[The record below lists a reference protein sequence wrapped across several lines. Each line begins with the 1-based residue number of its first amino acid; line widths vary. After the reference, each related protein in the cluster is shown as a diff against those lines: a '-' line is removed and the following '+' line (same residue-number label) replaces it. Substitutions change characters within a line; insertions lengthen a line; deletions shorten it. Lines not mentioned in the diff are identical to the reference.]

1 MFDDKFLDSLP
12 EDPILAA
19 DALCDEFVKF
29 DIWAKKKATEEA
41 GGSQNALAALSAL
54 TPNPK
59 YHDQYV
65 EALAAFQAYSEA
77 KDLYFK
83 YPALSSDKSE
93 NVKVIYKFFS
103 GAKTKL
109 TADVANLTL
118 ARAKTRYSAHF
129 GGVFAYEF
137 SQGDLDRV
145 QELINSLREEIT
157 NTNGLEK
164 EHQQRLLK
172 RLEHLQGELHKKV
185 SDLDRFWG
193 LVGDAG
199 VVLGKLGKDAKPIV
213 ERIKEITEII
223 WRTQSRSEEL
233 PTDAKPALL
242 EGAGEGEEE
251 I

>member
-1 MFDDKFLDSLP
+1 MFDDNFLKSLP
-12 EDPILAA
+12 DDPILAA
-19 DALCDEFVKF
+19 DALCDEFSRF
-29 DIWAKKKATEEA
+29 DAKIKKHTTEDA
-41 GGSQNALAALSAL
+41 GGQQNVLAVLSGVQA
-54 TPNPK
+54 NPE

-65 EALAAFQAYSEA
+65 VALAAFQAYSES
-77 KDLYFK
+77 KDLSFD
-83 YPALSSDKSE
+83 YPRLSTDKSV
-93 NVKVIYKFFS
+93 NIQAIRKFFFDT
-103 GAKTKL
+103 KLKL

-118 ARAKTRYSAHF
+118 ARAKTKYSVYF

-145 QELINSLREEIT
+145 QKLINMLREEINNAT
-157 NTNGLEK
+157 KLEI
-164 EHQQRLLK
+164 EHRQRLLK
-172 RLEHLQGELHKKV
+172 RLENLQGELHKRL

-199 VVLGKLGKDAKPIV
+199 VVLGKLGNDAKPIV

-242 EGAGEGEEE
+242 ENSEEME
-251 I
+251 DDI